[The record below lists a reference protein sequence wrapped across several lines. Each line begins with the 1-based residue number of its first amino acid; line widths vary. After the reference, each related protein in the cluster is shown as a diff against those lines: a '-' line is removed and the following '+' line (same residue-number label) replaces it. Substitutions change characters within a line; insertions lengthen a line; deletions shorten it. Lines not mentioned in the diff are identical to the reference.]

1 MALQER
7 IASIGQSVLIARA
20 PTGQAII
27 TALLGLKSRIGALF
41 DLQRLRPDG
50 SGKQAGKL
58 PWQQQQA

>member
-1 MALQER
+1 M
-7 IASIGQSVLIARA
+7 GQSVLITGA
-20 PTGQAII
+20 PTGQAMI
-27 TALLGLKSRIGALF
+27 TALLGLKSRMGVSF

>member
-27 TALLGLKSRIGALF
+27 TALLGLKSRIGVLF
-41 DLQRLRPDG
+41 DL
-50 SGKQAGKL
+50 
-58 PWQQQQA
+58 